1 MNLPPPV
8 VIIGAGLAGL
18 SCAIALYDK
27 GIPFVLVESTDR
39 VGGRVS
45 TDKLQGFTL
54 DRGFQVLL
62 TAYPECRK
70 MLDYE
75 KLKLS
80 NFTPGALVF
89 QGGHLHTVADPF
101 RVPLAAIPTLLSPIG
116 SLADKMKVW
125 VLKEDL
131 IDKPL
136 ADIFSRAE
144 TQTREELKKLG
155 FSDEFVKRF
164 FTPFF
169 GGIFLESDL
178 TTSSKMFEFIFSMF
192 SQGHAALP
200 ADGMQAIPE
209 QLVAKIPADS
219 VLLNSRVIN
228 IGDDFVELDSG
239 RVLKT
244 RAIVVATDG
253 PEANKLLQGVP
264 PVDSHAVTC
273 MYYEAAEAPIKEPML
288 VLNGEGKGKVNNVCV
303 PSNVA
308 PSYGNGKTHLVSVSV
323 LGNPFSDDQ
332 AADTEVKTELQQ
344 WFGPQAATWRLLR
357 IYRIVNALPD
367 QKPPKLEKAQ
377 RDVQLQKGLFVCGDH
392 RDNGSLNG
400 ALVSG
405 KRAAEAVIAELSS
418 N

>member
-27 GIPFVLVESTDR
+27 GIPFVIVESTDR
-39 VGGRVS
+39 VGGRVA

-62 TAYPECRK
+62 TAYPECKK

-101 RVPLAAIPTLLSPIG
+101 RVPLAVVPTLLSPIG

-136 ADIFSRAE
+136 ADIFSRGE

-155 FSDEFVKRF
+155 FSQEFIQRF

-178 TTSSKMFEFIFSMF
+178 TTSSKMFEFVFSMF

-209 QLVAKIPADS
+209 QLVSKIPADA
-219 VLLNSRVIN
+219 VMLNSRVIN
-228 IGDDFVELDSG
+228 VGDDFVELDSG
-239 RVLKT
+239 RTLKA

-253 PEANKLLQGVP
+253 PEANKLLKGVP
-264 PVDSHAVTC
+264 PVESHAVTC
-273 MYYEAAEAPIKEPML
+273 LYYEAGEPPVKDPML
-288 VLNGEGKGKVNNVCV
+288 LLNGSGKGKVNNVCV
-303 PSNVA
+303 PTNVA

-323 LGNPFSDDQ
+323 LGNPFNDDQ
-332 AADTEVKTELQQ
+332 ADTAVKNELQE
-344 WFGPQAATWRLLR
+344 WFGSNAATWRLLR

-377 RDVQLQKGLFVCGDH
+377 RDVQLSKGLFVCGDH

-400 ALVSG
+400 ALASG
-405 KRAAEAVIAELSS
+405 KRAAEAVIAELST